1 MQISTPLD
9 LAEGNRFPIDYTYR
23 AMKAKMV
30 MQPIKAQKP
39 ETVTDATVASP
50 VLGRLTSKKRANGE
64 KNEEKEEERPILEIR
79 EQASEIEK
87 SVLAFCMDPNKKVN
101 KEQTTTI
108 MRHFKDMRNLLGE
121 LLLYNGFLTEKLE
134 HGSDETKNQGC
145 AIYCAQWASRCK
157 PANDVRQL
165 LTCKVAQTAV
175 KLPKDVVIIWPEA
188 EDGEIKTSEKARDAV
203 FTLVNS

>member
-1 MQISTPLD
+1 
-9 LAEGNRFPIDYTYR
+9 
-23 AMKAKMV
+23 MV

-50 VLGRLTSKKRANGE
+50 VLGRVTSKKRANGE

-145 AIYCAQWASRCK
+145 AIYCAQ
-157 PANDVRQL
+157 
-165 LTCKVAQTAV
+165 
-175 KLPKDVVIIWPEA
+175 
-188 EDGEIKTSEKARDAV
+188 
-203 FTLVNS
+203 